1 MSRSR
6 DPTPDTAA
14 HTDGTI
20 AGNTSNPM
28 PSATPTKGH
37 RRSGRAG
44 FSFGRGDS
52 GNKSR
57 FRANTPHVS
66 ATLGKITETGQ
77 RVTLA
82 SAQPS
87 SAPYPQLRAAAAL
100 AYQVPLLGV
109 QLTSGSR
116 VREVGTL
123 VYGSDQVHPADFRDL
138 VATAVDTHSLE
149 PIYVGLDLPI
159 GNAIEVR
166 LISRSNECVA
176 RPGGVIRAGSSTGV
190 VYLFATDL
198 WWPATVSVLLD
209 ETVTASIVSARF
221 GQIDQYLDIVQS
233 VDVDS
238 AFDDALSISLI
249 TVRHPRHGVLRG
261 VDRAVAEET
270 SELVTA
276 VTESIA
282 QGLAERLSSLTVL
295 R

>member
-1 MSRSR
+1 
-6 DPTPDTAA
+6 
-14 HTDGTI
+14 
-20 AGNTSNPM
+20 
-28 PSATPTKGH
+28 
-37 RRSGRAG
+37 
-44 FSFGRGDS
+44 
-52 GNKSR
+52 
-57 FRANTPHVS
+57 
-66 ATLGKITETGQ
+66 LGKISENGV

-87 SAPYPQLRAAAAL
+87 AAPYPLLRAAAVL
-100 AYQVPLLGV
+100 AYQIPLLGV
-109 QLTSGSR
+109 ELTCGQR
-116 VREVGTL
+116 VRQVGSL

-159 GNAIEVR
+159 GQAIDVR
-166 LISRSNECVA
+166 LISRSDECSA
-176 RPGGVIRAGSSTGV
+176 RPGGVIRVGTSAGV

-209 ETVTASIVSARF
+209 ETATASIVSARF
-221 GQIDQYLDIVQS
+221 GQIDQYLDIVQA

-249 TVRHPRHGVLRG
+249 TVRHPRRNNFVVSDEAG
-261 VDRAVAEET
+261 
-270 SELVTA
+270 ELITA
-276 VTESIA
+276 VSESIA